1 MKTNF
6 LVKLFL
12 FTLVCVS
19 LNSCTVDEVSTTPK
33 TKTDTSTTAR
43 DGDPMLPSPRK

>member
-12 FTLVCVS
+12 LSLVCVS
-19 LNSCTVDEVSTTPK
+19 LNSCTADEVSSTPEA
-33 TKTDTSTTAR
+33 KTDTSSTVK
-43 DGDPMLPSPRK
+43 DGEPILTNPR

>member
-19 LNSCTVDEVSTTPK
+19 LNSCTADEVSTTPK
-33 TKTDTSTTAR
+33 TKTDTSTTAK
-43 DGDPMLPSPRK
+43 DGEPILTNPK